1 MWRFLFAGSALNER
15 PSSSV
20 IRPSGC
26 PGLLRVVQ
34 ALDGGICRIKLDGG
48 VIHADQVETVG
59 WVAEQFAGGVI
70 EATNRANLQI
80 RGIGPEQDA
89 LIEPLLAAGL

>member
-1 MWRFLFAGSALNER
+1 MNEH
-15 PSSSV
+15 PSSNV

-48 VIHADQVETVG
+48 SILADQADA
-59 WVAEQFAGGVI
+59 VASAAERFAG
-70 EATNRANLQI
+70 
-80 RGIGPEQDA
+80 
-89 LIEPLLAAGL
+89 